1 MFSNRLKELRQEKGL
16 IQERFAQ
23 ELNVSKGA
31 VAMWET
37 GKRIPDSEMLK
48 AIAKF
53 FSVSVDYLLGESKYR
68 NSEEVIKYNE
78 DCAKWNISDPYFE
91 AAFDFANLLA
101 PIREEQGVSLSE
113 LGSIIGAS
121 ERQMQ
126 DIEDGVLPITY
137 EQAEKLCGH
146 LGTNVS
152 QVLFDNQLYN
162 DDVPEEYHDNVK
174 AWEHKKKELEKET
187 EANVD
192 DLHEGVLNPDIL
204 MIARAGE
211 KMTPEQ
217 AENLRKYAQYMF
229 PEAFK
234 ND

>member
-16 IQERFAQ
+16 IQEHFAQ

-37 GKRIPDSEMLK
+37 GKRMPDSEMLK
-48 AIAKF
+48 TIAKF
-53 FSVSVDYLLGESKYR
+53 FSVSVDYLLGESKFR
-68 NSEEVIKYNE
+68 NNEELIKYNE
-78 DCAKWNISDPYFE
+78 DSAKWCVNDPYFE
-91 AAFDFANLLA
+91 VAFDFAGLLV
-101 PIREEQGVSLSE
+101 PIRNEQGVSLPE
-113 LGSIIGAS
+113 LGKVIGAS
-121 ERQMQ
+121 EEQMQ

-137 EQAEKLCGH
+137 EQAEKLCEH
-146 LGTNVS
+146 LGTDVS
-152 QVLFDNQLYN
+152 QVLFDNQLYA
-162 DDVPEEYHDNVK
+162 DEVPEEYHDNVK
-174 AWEHKKKELEKET
+174 AWELEKKKLEKDT
-187 EANVD
+187 EASASEPHQNIS
-192 DLHEGVLNPDIL
+192 NPDIL
-204 MIARAGE
+204 MIARAGQ

>member
-48 AIAKF
+48 TIAKF
-53 FSVSVDYLLGESKYR
+53 FSVSVDYLLGESKFR
-68 NSEEVIKYNE
+68 NNEELIKYNE
-78 DCAKWNISDPYFE
+78 DSANWGINDPYFE
-91 AAFDFANLLA
+91 AAFDFAKLLTHL
-101 PIREEQGVSLSE
+101 REEQGVSLSE
-113 LGSIIGAS
+113 LGRVIGS
-121 ERQMQ
+121 SQEQMQ

-137 EQAEKLCGH
+137 EQAEKLCEH

-152 QVLFDNQLYN
+152 QVLFDNQLYAEE
-162 DDVPEEYHDNVK
+162 VPEKYHDNVK
-174 AWEHKKKELEKET
+174 AWELKKKKLEKEA
-187 EANVD
+187 EASASEPRQNIS
-192 DLHEGVLNPDIL
+192 NPDIL
-204 MIARAGE
+204 MIARAGQ

>member
-48 AIAKF
+48 TIAKF
-53 FSVSVDYLLGESKYR
+53 FSVSVDYLLGESKFR
-68 NSEEVIKYNE
+68 NNEELIKYNE
-78 DCAKWNISDPYFE
+78 DRANWGINDPYFE
-91 AAFDFANLLA
+91 AAFDFAKLLT

-113 LGSIIGAS
+113 LGRVIGAS
-121 ERQMQ
+121 KEQMQ

-137 EQAEKLCGH
+137 EQAEKLCEH
-146 LGTNVS
+146 LRTNVS
-152 QVLFDNQLYN
+152 QVLFDNQLY
-162 DDVPEEYHDNVK
+162 DDEVPEEYHDNVK
-174 AWEHKKKELEKET
+174 AWEHKKKELEKEA

-192 DLHEGVLNPDIL
+192 NLHEEILNPDIL

>member
-16 IQERFAQ
+16 TQERFAQ

-37 GKRIPDSEMLK
+37 GKRIPDSAMLK
-48 AIAKF
+48 TIAKF
-53 FSVSVDYLLGESKYR
+53 FSVSVDYLLGESKFR
-68 NSEEVIKYNE
+68 NNEELIKYNE
-78 DCAKWNISDPYFE
+78 DSAKWCVSDPYFE
-91 AAFDFANLLA
+91 AAFDFAGLLV
-101 PIREEQGVSLSE
+101 PLRKEQGVSLSE
-113 LGSIIGAS
+113 LGRIIGAS
-121 ERQMQ
+121 EEQMQ

-137 EQAEKLCGH
+137 EQAEKLCEH
-146 LGTNVS
+146 LGTDVS
-152 QVLFDNQLYN
+152 QVLFDNQLYDN
-162 DDVPEEYHDNVK
+162 DVPEEYRDNVK
-174 AWEHKKKELEKET
+174 AWELEKEIIEK
-187 EANVD
+187 EAEACVSESRQNIS
-192 DLHEGVLNPDIL
+192 NPDIL
-204 MIARAGE
+204 MIARAGQ